1 MVNGASID
9 IWTNKWLNGPSTF
22 KVRTRLNTLPDQS
35 LVSLLIDLETSA
47 WRDQLV
53 RQVFIPADVLSILS
67 IPLSVCMPQDRLMWA
82 FTLKGNFTVRSAYKI
97 AVAKS
102 METRMERTSNGENR
116 ISF

>member
-9 IWTNKWLNGPSTF
+9 IWTDKWLNGPSTF
-22 KVRTRLNTLPDQS
+22 KVLTRLNTLPDQS

-53 RQVFIPADVLSILS
+53 RLVFIPANVLSILS
-67 IPLSVCMPQDRLMWA
+67 IPLSVCMPQDRLVWA
-82 FTLKGNFTVRSAYKI
+82 FTPKGSFTVRSAYKI
-97 AVAKS
+97 AMAKS
-102 METRMERTSNGENR
+102 IETRMEGTWNGENH